1 MRGVAGGAHLC
12 ELAAEPSLIQAN
24 EYPPRYWHR
33 LVIAE
38 GKGGAVKPTC
48 FKGSTVLITG
58 LVSIKQF
65 QAGRKYKQSSIDDKA
80 FNDKSA
86 GFV

>member
-1 MRGVAGGAHLC
+1 M
-12 ELAAEPSLIQAN
+12 
-24 EYPPRYWHR
+24 
-33 LVIAE
+33 
-38 GKGGAVKPTC
+38 KPTC
-48 FKGSTVLITG
+48 FKGSKVVITV

-65 QAGRKYKQSSIDDKA
+65 QAGTKYKQSSIDDKA

>member
-1 MRGVAGGAHLC
+1 M
-12 ELAAEPSLIQAN
+12 
-24 EYPPRYWHR
+24 
-33 LVIAE
+33 
-38 GKGGAVKPTC
+38 KPTC
-48 FKGSTVLITG
+48 FKGSEVLITG
-58 LVSIKQF
+58 LASIKQF